1 MEYDDT
7 IPARHG
13 AGQRPTLEMVAARAG
28 VSRGTASRVLSGA
41 TNVSPQA
48 VAAVRAAAADLHYR
62 PNLAARSLVTGR
74 TGLVGL
80 IVNQDPHTI
89 WADPFHQLITA
100 GAHEALSETDSALVL
115 AMGKH
120 QSRIES
126 LIDLA
131 TSRLDGVLVVRSP
144 DDEEL
149 ITALLDARVPCC
161 FAGYPGDAFADRA
174 SSVSFANEEG
184 ARSAVA
190 HLVDRGRRV
199 VATITGPLNNSAPRQ
214 RLGGWRHELRER
226 DLPARDDLVAG
237 GDWGVASG
245 YAAMNE
251 LIARRPDLDA
261 VFCANDLMAIGAM
274 RALKE
279 QGRNVPTDVSV
290 VGVGGILATDASPL
304 LTSVFMDVQEAG
316 RRMARL
322 LLAQLSSPGQTTHDV
337 LPMAL
342 EIRDSS

>member
-41 TNVSPQA
+41 SNVRPQA

-126 LIDLA
+126 L
-131 TSRLDGVLVVRSP
+131 
-144 DDEEL
+144 
-149 ITALLDARVPCC
+149 
-161 FAGYPGDAFADRA
+161 
-174 SSVSFANEEG
+174 
-184 ARSAVA
+184 
-190 HLVDRGRRV
+190 
-199 VATITGPLNNSAPRQ
+199 
-214 RLGGWRHELRER
+214 
-226 DLPARDDLVAG
+226 
-237 GDWGVASG
+237 
-245 YAAMNE
+245 AM
-251 LIARRPDLDA
+251 
-261 VFCANDLMAIGAM
+261 
-274 RALKE
+274 
-279 QGRNVPTDVSV
+279 
-290 VGVGGILATDASPL
+290 
-304 LTSVFMDVQEAG
+304 
-316 RRMARL
+316 
-322 LLAQLSSPGQTTHDV
+322 
-337 LPMAL
+337 
-342 EIRDSS
+342 